1 MKYEAKAVPE
11 KVVGIL
17 CARIG
22 YSENY
27 FKKKKRKS
35 ELFVYNRRHRLF
47 GAGVY
52 LLQGFV
58 HMTATLNER

>member
-1 MKYEAKAVPE
+1 MPVSDIQK
-11 KVVGIL
+11 ITL
-17 CARIG
+17 
-22 YSENY
+22 
-27 FKKKKRKS
+27 KKKKRKS